1 VKLIAREKNVEKK
14 VAKEKKPK
22 RETEKKAA

>member
-1 VKLIAREKNVEKK
+1 VKLIEREKNVEKK
-14 VAKEKKPK
+14 AAKDKKPK

>member
-1 VKLIAREKNVEKK
+1 VKLIAREKNVEEKA
-14 VAKEKKPK
+14 AKEKKPK